1 MANGEWQMVGV
12 PISRSL
18 THHSPLVRMRN
29 LSERGSIVMAYF
41 DIFEKKILQI
51 ATA

>member
-29 LSERGSIVMAYF
+29 LSEQEKIIMAYF
-41 DIFEKKILQI
+41 DIFEKKNLQ
-51 ATA
+51 AAAA